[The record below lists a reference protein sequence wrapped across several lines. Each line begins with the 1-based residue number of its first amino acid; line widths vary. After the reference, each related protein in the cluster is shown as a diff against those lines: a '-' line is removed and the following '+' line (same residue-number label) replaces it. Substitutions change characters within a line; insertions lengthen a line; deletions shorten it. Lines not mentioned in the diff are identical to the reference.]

1 MQSTRQICFGAFWSL
16 YTRIL
21 LGHKIIIKIPNL
33 NKQRRKHERKLIFKD
48 LMQDIIYKS
57 TIVCIGFSDPS
68 DLNSILRSYSRWL
81 DYVKRITIIDG
92 V

>member
-1 MQSTRQICFGAFWSL
+1 
-16 YTRIL
+16 
-21 LGHKIIIKIPNL
+21 
-33 NKQRRKHERKLIFKD
+33 
-48 LMQDIIYKS
+48 MQDIIYKS